1 MTGGISEG
9 DLKRICLFKNVN
21 LESIKGLLEDCPV
34 QKFERGD
41 VVIGAGQL
49 LRHIY
54 LVLEGYL
61 RVHPQSLDQG
71 PIVVLGPGDIAGEI
85 SVIDHQPAPSFV
97 VADDACLLIV
107 VHEDILWSLIRSS
120 HAAALNLLYIL
131 AKRLRQSDVL
141 IAGDLQDDQDYEQYG
156 SMDALTG
163 LHSRSWLEMML
174 KRQFLRSTTGGEPL
188 SVIMID
194 IDDFREFNLAHSR
207 IYSDRV
213 LYSIAHQLSEQL
225 RPADIIAR
233 YGGDEFMILLPH
245 VNIVTARIVAERL
258 RQDMSKSVPVT
269 PDGNR
274 VPYPTLSFGLAE
286 AKPDQTPESFIKA
299 AEDALSRAKEM
310 GGNCIVG

>member
-1 MTGGISEG
+1 MTGGIGEA

-71 PIVVLGPGDIAGEI
+71 PIVVLGPGDIVGEI
-85 SVIDHQPAPSFV
+85 SVIDHQPATAYV
-97 VADDACLLIV
+97 IADDSCLLIV

-131 AKRLRQSDVL
+131 AKRLRHSDVL
-141 IAGDLQDDQDYEQYG
+141 IAGDMQDDQDYEQYG

-174 KRQFLRSTTGGEPL
+174 KRQFLRSTTIGEPL
-188 SVIMID
+188 SLIMID
-194 IDDFREFNLAHSR
+194 IDDFREFNQANGR

-213 LYSIAHQLSEQL
+213 LYSLAHQLSEQL
-225 RPADIIAR
+225 RPTDIIAR
-233 YGGDEFMILLPH
+233 YGGDEFIILLPH
-245 VNIVTARIVAERL
+245 VDMVTARNVAERL
-258 RQDMSKSVPVT
+258 RRDMKKSVPVT
-269 PDGNR
+269 PEGNS
-274 VPYPTLSFGLAE
+274 VPYPTVSFGLSE
-286 AKPDQTPESFIKA
+286 ARSDQTPESFIKE
-299 AEDALSRAKEM
+299 AEEALSRAKVM

>member
-1 MTGGISEG
+1 MNGGVGES

-41 VVIGAGQL
+41 VVIGAGQF

-85 SVIDHQPAPSFV
+85 SVIDHQPTTAFV
-97 VADDACLLIV
+97 VADDSCLLIV

-131 AKRLRQSDVL
+131 AKRLRNSDVL
-141 IAGDLQDDQDYEQYG
+141 IAGDMQDDQDYEQYG

-188 SVIMID
+188 SIIMID
-194 IDDFREFNLAHSR
+194 IDDFREFNQAHGR
-207 IYSDRV
+207 MYSDRV
-213 LYSIAHQLSEQL
+213 LYSLAHQLSEQL

-245 VNIVTARIVAERL
+245 VNVVTARIVADRL
-258 RQDMSKSVPVT
+258 RQDMKKSVPLT
-269 PDGNR
+269 PDGNSI
-274 VPYPTLSFGLAE
+274 PYPTLSFGLAE
-286 AKPDQTPESFIKA
+286 AGPDQTPESFVRA
-299 AEDALSRAKEM
+299 AEEALSRAKER